1 MSEQDQQ
8 DKTEQPT
15 EKRLR
20 EAREKGQVP
29 RSRELG
35 NVAVL
40 GATSLAMLMYA
51 PGIGV
56 AAQSWLRD
64 ALTLDPASVGR
75 PDRLLP
81 HAVGL
86 MVELMLPVL
95 PVILVALGA
104 CLIAPAVMGGIGFSN
119 KALQPDFTRLDP
131 MKGFKRI
138 YGKEGLA
145 ELLRSLLRV
154 LLVIGVGAAV
164 IYAAFHEL
172 LAMPRMSL
180 HGAAGTGL
188 GVAIGTFIAMI
199 ASLGLLAAVDVPWQR
214 WQHTVKLRMT
224 KQEIRDELK
233 QTEGNPE
240 IKARVRQVAQQMS
253 QRRMMEALPT
263 ADVVVVNPTH
273 YAVALKY
280 DADNMRAP
288 KVVAKGVDEIAL
300 MIRQVAQ
307 QHRISV
313 LETPPLARALYRTAQ
328 VDQEIPVKLYAAVA
342 QVLSYVYQLKR
353 WHPAHGP
360 APVLDG
366 ITLGEAEA
374 DGRAE
379 DAGDPP
385 GDGTPAP

>member
-1 MSEQDQQ
+1 MHPGCGAVLAGATARPARPSFSIRSESRREATREAPPVSEQDQQ

-56 AAQSWLRD
+56 AAQGWLRD

-75 PDRLLP
+75 SDRLLP
-81 HAVGL
+81 HAAGL

-164 IYAAFHEL
+164 ITLGERGALFMGPAESGHVPAFK
-172 LAMPRMSL
+172 
-180 HGAAGTGL
+180 
-188 GVAIGTFIAMI
+188 V
-199 ASLGLLAAVDVPWQR
+199 
-214 WQHTVKLRMT
+214 
-224 KQEIRDELK
+224 
-233 QTEGNPE
+233 
-240 IKARVRQVAQQMS
+240 
-253 QRRMMEALPT
+253 
-263 ADVVVVNPTH
+263 ADVVETTGAGDAFTGGFAVGLARGMPALEAVRFGC
-273 YAVALKY
+273 AVA
-280 DADNMRAP
+280 
-288 KVVAKGVDEIAL
+288 G
-300 MIRQVAQ
+300 
-307 QHRISV
+307 
-313 LETPPLARALYRTAQ
+313 
-328 VDQEIPVKLYAAVA
+328 
-342 QVLSYVYQLKR
+342 
-353 WHPAHGP
+353 
-360 APVLDG
+360 
-366 ITLGEAEA
+366 
-374 DGRAE
+374 
-379 DAGDPP
+379 
-385 GDGTPAP
+385 